1 MPDSERQK
9 RLDLAMQIRWSAVER
24 LLATALSREG
34 SREEY
39 HAEVRAQGVAK
50 AAQMLS
56 DRYWFAVTNP
66 PFLALTKSGED
77 LKEFCAENHPE
88 AKKDL
93 ATCFIERLR
102 KFAKPGAEYAVVCP
116 QNWLF
121 LGSDKKFRQKLLKEQ
136 RWLAVVR
143 FGPGAFETIS
153 GEVMQAA
160 NLIFANR
167 TPTKD
172 DAFFGLDASAPR
184 GAQEKAAALRE
195 SSLAKEEVNA

>member
-1 MPDSERQK
+1 MES
-9 RLDLAMQIRWSAVER
+9 
-24 LLATALSREG
+24 ALSQ
-34 SREEY
+34 EERHDEAY
-39 HAEVRAQGVAK
+39 YAGVRAQGVNK
-50 AAQMLS
+50 AAQMLG

-66 PFLALTKSGED
+66 PFMATSKAGDE
-77 LKEFCAENHPE
+77 LKEFCKENHPE

-102 KFAKPGAEYAVVCP
+102 AFAKPGAEYGLVSP

-121 LGSDKKFRQKLLKEQ
+121 LGSDKKFRKTMLEEQ

-143 FGPGAFETIS
+143 FGPGAFEAIS

-167 TPTKD
+167 RPTAD
-172 DAFFGLDASAPR
+172 DVFFGLDASAP
-184 GAQEKAAALRE
+184 KAAADKAALLRE
-195 SSLAKEEVNA
+195 ATARAVSEGVLA